1 MINMVDASLS
11 EWAQFETYIYR
22 ILMRNFPQKEG
33 WTIEMYKELGD
44 GSIADYV
51 VHKGNERII
60 IDAKVCAG
68 KPCIRD
74 TRLSV
79 DFILELLASGWE
91 YKQIQDEYE
100 IENEDILAVLQYAH
114 QVISGEEIFEIAT

>member
-1 MINMVDASLS
+1 MKIPD
-11 EWAQFETYIYR
+11 
-22 ILMRNFPQKEG
+22 
-33 WTIEMYKELGD
+33 
-44 GSIADYV
+44 
-51 VHKGNERII
+51 RII

-68 KPCIRD
+68 KPCIRG

-79 DFILELLASGWE
+79 DFILEMLASGWE